1 MPTGKPQPATAAA
14 KPSAKQQQAP
24 TPLQSVEAKMRA
36 VATEAELNAL
46 YLEGQKL
53 CSGREIDELNFAYE
67 RALTRIEETTTDMFP
82 TG

>member
-1 MPTGKPQPATAAA
+1 
-14 KPSAKQQQAP
+14 
-24 TPLQSVEAKMRA
+24 MRA